1 MQVLIE
7 TKEKI
12 ISFWVK
18 SQPKI
23 LFLLICVGGVN
34 FLRQLP
40 YFNVT
45 FTVALIGIF
54 LWVVT
59 LILFK
64 LKSKLSLFA
73 AIFAFLITGFAV
85 AIEKGEIAQETAN
98 FAYYLD
104 IIVFFQVLLE
114 SRNEKRKII

>member
-12 ISFWVK
+12 INFWVK
-18 SQPKI
+18 NQPKT
-23 LFLLICVGGVN
+23 LFLLVCVVGVY

-45 FTVALIGIF
+45 LTISLVGIF
-54 LWVVT
+54 LW
-59 LILFK
+59 LIAFLLFK
-64 LKSKLSLFA
+64 LRSSFSL
-73 AIFAFLITGFAV
+73 IITILAFLITGFAV
-85 AIEKGEIAQETAN
+85 AIEKNEIAQEIAN
-98 FAYYLD
+98 FAYYLE

-114 SRNEKRKII
+114 SRNEKREII